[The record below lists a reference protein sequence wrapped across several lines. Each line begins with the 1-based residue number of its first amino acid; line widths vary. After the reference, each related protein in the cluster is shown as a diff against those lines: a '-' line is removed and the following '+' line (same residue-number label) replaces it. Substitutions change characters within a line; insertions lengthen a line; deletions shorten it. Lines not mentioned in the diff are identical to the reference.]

1 MGMEV
6 RSRAMQDSIE
16 DAVYAVGDAFVSSSL
31 GTAELMVAA
40 LVALVFAF
48 SAVRTLA
55 KSRDGWHIRHK
66 QH

>member
-1 MGMEV
+1 
-6 RSRAMQDSIE
+6 MQDSVE
-16 DAVYAVGDAFVSSSL
+16 DVVYAVGDAFVSSNL

-40 LVALVFAF
+40 LVALFFAF

-55 KSRDGWHIRHK
+55 KGRDGWHIRHK